1 MAGQLRISAGIGG
14 LSECEAQHGAGAKN
28 RDDVGV
34 EAIDTLG
41 ELRRSSIDSAFLILR
56 SRIPLR
62 LFLRRERLGW
72 YFLKTEIGLYWN
84 RAF

>member
-28 RDDVGV
+28 KGDVGV

-41 ELRRSSIDSAFLILR
+41 ELRRSSIDSAFLNFKIADSAAIVLATGT
-56 SRIPLR
+56 
-62 LFLRRERLGW
+62 LGLV
-72 YFLKTEIGLYWN
+72 FPEN
-84 RAF
+84 